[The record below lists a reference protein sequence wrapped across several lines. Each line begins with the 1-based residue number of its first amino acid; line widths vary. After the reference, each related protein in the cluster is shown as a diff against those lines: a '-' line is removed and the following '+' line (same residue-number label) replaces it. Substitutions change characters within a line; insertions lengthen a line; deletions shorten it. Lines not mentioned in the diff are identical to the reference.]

1 MTETVFVAA
10 VLGSGVVVMAGAFV
24 VIIEVAKWLA

>member
-10 VLGSGVVVMAGAFV
+10 VLGAGGLVMTGAFV
-24 VIIEVAKWLA
+24 VIIEVAKRLV